1 MIEVRGLKKTFDG
14 FAALDGADLSVP
26 RGAVY
31 GLVGPNGAGKTT
43 LLRHLTGVYHQDSG
57 SVTFD
62 GQPVWENVD
71 VKARIASIP
80 DDWFYFMQAGLRDM
94 MRFYRGLYPKFDQ
107 ERFEKLREVFALDEK
122 RPLRRMSKGQQKQAA
137 FWLALCTMPDY
148 LILDE
153 PVDGLDPVMRR
164 QVWSLI
170 LQDVAE
176 RGTTVLV
183 SSHNLR
189 ELEDVC
195 DHVGVMS
202 RGKLL
207 LEHSRANCR
216 TIPSSSSSPSRARS
230 CPPCRR
236 RSRCCTTR
244 RPGAS
249 TRSSAAAAQRNWNSS
264 SPRCTRSLS
273 TRCRCHLKKFS
284 SMNWEVR
291 TMRSATSFF
300 DKTLFRSQLKHT
312 WPLWLGYTAL
322 WLFLVPVMLF
332 SELSAYQGGYS
343 AADASYLL
351 LNTGV
356 RGGIFISF
364 FFGLFFAMLA
374 FSHLTQ
380 SRATNG
386 FHALPVRRETIF
398 LTAYL
403 TGLFCQLSTILV
415 TFLLGAAVSAPL
427 HLSFWSVTGAA
438 MGSAMLEAVFFYSF
452 AVLCMMMTG
461 QILAAPVFYFVG
473 NILVP
478 GMEYLLR
485 NFAGNFLYGY
495 SGHTDVALGFLSPP
509 LYMYPEVDI
518 ASIETCE
525 SDSYYV
531 TAYAL
536 EHRSF
541 MILAAYAL
549 AGLVIAL
556 IALLLYR
563 TRKSEMTGS
572 TVAFPWATPIFKY
585 GVAFCTAVA
594 LGQFLYYFLFGQY
607 RSSGNDSLP
616 GTILCMA
623 AAGLVG
629 YFVAEMLIKKSFRV
643 FRAGA
648 KGAVIVALA
657 LVLLGVA
664 MSFDLTGYEKH
675 VPDESEIESV
685 YYTFS
690 GMTNVTTDDAD
701 TIRRLTAAHQAIV
714 KNRNEQARIADAW
727 DADTLSQSDHDDI
740 EPFSLRLTY
749 YLKDG
754 SQLSRSYSL
763 YLRRSDLTVPSSA
776 TARVNALYMC
786 RESVLRRVLGYGC
799 DHLGDTPR
807 FLDSYCY
814 YYDENSNTKDY
825 ALTAAQA
832 EQVYAALMQDVQDSD
847 NGGSDIFA
855 VQEYQYDPPISFWL
869 ELYFESTNEKGRS
882 EVYTLSP
889 HVNGSTPN
897 TLQVLSELLPELKSN
912 TVTPPSDDGIHTLPA
927 TEDVSTTES
936 VN

>member
-1 MIEVRGLKKTFDG
+1 
-14 FAALDGADLSVP
+14 
-26 RGAVY
+26 
-31 GLVGPNGAGKTT
+31 
-43 LLRHLTGVYHQDSG
+43 
-57 SVTFD
+57 
-62 GQPVWENVD
+62 
-71 VKARIASIP
+71 
-80 DDWFYFMQAGLRDM
+80 
-94 MRFYRGLYPKFDQ
+94 
-107 ERFEKLREVFALDEK
+107 
-122 RPLRRMSKGQQKQAA
+122 
-137 FWLALCTMPDY
+137 
-148 LILDE
+148 
-153 PVDGLDPVMRR
+153 
-164 QVWSLI
+164 
-170 LQDVAE
+170 
-176 RGTTVLV
+176 
-183 SSHNLR
+183 
-189 ELEDVC
+189 
-195 DHVGVMS
+195 
-202 RGKLL
+202 
-207 LEHSRANCR
+207 
-216 TIPSSSSSPSRARS
+216 
-230 CPPCRR
+230 
-236 RSRCCTTR
+236 
-244 RPGAS
+244 
-249 TRSSAAAAQRNWNSS
+249 
-264 SPRCTRSLS
+264 
-273 TRCRCHLKKFS
+273 
-284 SMNWEVR
+284 
-291 TMRSATSFF
+291 MRSATSFF

-415 TFLLGAAVSAPL
+415 TFLLGAAISAPL

-452 AVLCMMMTG
+452 AVLCMVMTG

-509 LYMYPEVDI
+509 RYMLYTMCTEVAI

-536 EHRSF
+536 ERGSL

-585 GVAFCTAVA
+585 GVAFCTAVS

-648 KGAVIVALA
+648 KGAAIVSLA

-664 MSFDLTGYEKH
+664 MSFDLTGYEKR

-763 YLRRSDLTVPSSA
+763 YLRRSELTAPSSV
-776 TARVNALYMC
+776 TARVNALYTC

-799 DHLGDTPR
+799 EHLGDTPR

-814 YYDENSNTKDY
+814 YYDDNSGGKDY

-855 VQEYQYDPPISFWL
+855 VQEDQYASPTSFSL
-869 ELYFESTNEKGRS
+869 ELYFESTNEKGRP
-882 EVYTLSP
+882 EVYTLAP
-889 HVNGSTPN
+889 NVNGSTPN
-897 TLQVLSELLPELKSN
+897 TLQVLSELLPELKPAYYDN
-912 TVTPPSDDGIHTLPA
+912 AKEEDISDPPA
-927 TEDVSTTES
+927 TEDVSTEES

>member
-1 MIEVRGLKKTFDG
+1 
-14 FAALDGADLSVP
+14 
-26 RGAVY
+26 
-31 GLVGPNGAGKTT
+31 
-43 LLRHLTGVYHQDSG
+43 
-57 SVTFD
+57 
-62 GQPVWENVD
+62 
-71 VKARIASIP
+71 
-80 DDWFYFMQAGLRDM
+80 
-94 MRFYRGLYPKFDQ
+94 
-107 ERFEKLREVFALDEK
+107 
-122 RPLRRMSKGQQKQAA
+122 
-137 FWLALCTMPDY
+137 
-148 LILDE
+148 
-153 PVDGLDPVMRR
+153 
-164 QVWSLI
+164 
-170 LQDVAE
+170 
-176 RGTTVLV
+176 
-183 SSHNLR
+183 
-189 ELEDVC
+189 
-195 DHVGVMS
+195 
-202 RGKLL
+202 
-207 LEHSRANCR
+207 
-216 TIPSSSSSPSRARS
+216 
-230 CPPCRR
+230 
-236 RSRCCTTR
+236 
-244 RPGAS
+244 
-249 TRSSAAAAQRNWNSS
+249 
-264 SPRCTRSLS
+264 
-273 TRCRCHLKKFS
+273 
-284 SMNWEVR
+284 
-291 TMRSATSFF
+291 MRSATSFF

-343 AADASYLL
+343 AADASGLL

-356 RGGIFISF
+356 RGGVFISF

-509 LYMYPEVDI
+509 LYMYTMCTEVDI

-536 EHRSF
+536 EHRSL

-616 GTILCMA
+616 GTILCMV

-648 KGAVIVALA
+648 KGAAIVALA

-664 MSFDLTGYEKH
+664 MSFDLTGYEKR
-675 VPDESEIESV
+675 VPDESEIESAF
-685 YYTFS
+685 YTFS

-740 EPFSLRLTY
+740 EHFSLRLTY

-763 YLRRSDLTVPSSA
+763 YLRRSDLTAPSSV
-776 TARVNALYMC
+776 TARVNALYTC

-799 DHLGDTPR
+799 EHLGDTPR

-814 YYDENSNTKDY
+814 YYDENSGTKDY

-832 EQVYAALMQDVQDSD
+832 GQVYAALMQDVQDSD

-855 VQEYQYDPPISFWL
+855 VQEYQYDSPTHFSP
-869 ELYFESTNEKGRS
+869 ELYFESTNEKGRP
-882 EVYTLSP
+882 EVYTLGP
-889 HVNGSTPN
+889 NVNNSTPN
-897 TLQVLSELLPELKSN
+897 TLQVLNELLPELKPAYYDD
-912 TVTPPSDDGIHTLPA
+912 VKEEDISDPPA

>member
-1 MIEVRGLKKTFDG
+1 
-14 FAALDGADLSVP
+14 
-26 RGAVY
+26 
-31 GLVGPNGAGKTT
+31 
-43 LLRHLTGVYHQDSG
+43 
-57 SVTFD
+57 
-62 GQPVWENVD
+62 
-71 VKARIASIP
+71 
-80 DDWFYFMQAGLRDM
+80 
-94 MRFYRGLYPKFDQ
+94 
-107 ERFEKLREVFALDEK
+107 
-122 RPLRRMSKGQQKQAA
+122 
-137 FWLALCTMPDY
+137 
-148 LILDE
+148 
-153 PVDGLDPVMRR
+153 
-164 QVWSLI
+164 
-170 LQDVAE
+170 
-176 RGTTVLV
+176 
-183 SSHNLR
+183 
-189 ELEDVC
+189 
-195 DHVGVMS
+195 
-202 RGKLL
+202 
-207 LEHSRANCR
+207 
-216 TIPSSSSSPSRARS
+216 
-230 CPPCRR
+230 
-236 RSRCCTTR
+236 
-244 RPGAS
+244 
-249 TRSSAAAAQRNWNSS
+249 
-264 SPRCTRSLS
+264 
-273 TRCRCHLKKFS
+273 
-284 SMNWEVR
+284 
-291 TMRSATSFF
+291 MRSATSFF

-332 SELSAYQGGYS
+332 SELSAYQLGYS
-343 AADASYLL
+343 AADASRLL

-427 HLSFWSVTGAA
+427 HLSFWSVTAAA

-452 AVLCMMMTG
+452 AALCMVMTG

-495 SGHTDVALGFLSPP
+495 SGQTDVALDFLSPP
-509 LYMYPEVDI
+509 LYMYFKVGI

-536 EHRSF
+536 VRGSL

-572 TVAFPWATPIFKY
+572 TVAFPWAVPVFKY
-585 GVAFCTAVA
+585 GVAFCTAVS

-648 KGAVIVALA
+648 KGAAIVALA

-664 MSFDLTGYEKH
+664 MSFDLTGYEKR

-701 TIRRLTAAHQAIV
+701 TIRRLTAAHRAIV
-714 KNRNEQARIADAW
+714 ENRKELARIAEAW
-727 DADTLSQSDHDDI
+727 DADTLPTSQSDYDDM

-754 SQLSRSYSL
+754 SQLSRSYWV
-763 YLRRSDLTVPSSA
+763 YLRRGDLTVPSSA

-786 RESVLRRVLGYGC
+786 RESVLCRVLGYGYE
-799 DHLGDTPR
+799 HLGDTPR

-814 YYDENSNTKDY
+814 YYDDNSGGKDY

-847 NGGSDIFA
+847 NGSSDIFA
-855 VQEYQYDPPISFWL
+855 VQEYLYDSPIHFSP
-869 ELYFESTNEKGRS
+869 ELYFESTNEKGRP
-882 EVYTLSP
+882 EVYTLGP
-889 HVNGSTPN
+889 NVNNSTPN

-912 TVTPPSDDGIHTLPA
+912 TVTPPSDDGIDTLPA
-927 TEDVSTTES
+927 TEDVSATES

>member
-1 MIEVRGLKKTFDG
+1 
-14 FAALDGADLSVP
+14 
-26 RGAVY
+26 
-31 GLVGPNGAGKTT
+31 
-43 LLRHLTGVYHQDSG
+43 
-57 SVTFD
+57 
-62 GQPVWENVD
+62 
-71 VKARIASIP
+71 
-80 DDWFYFMQAGLRDM
+80 
-94 MRFYRGLYPKFDQ
+94 
-107 ERFEKLREVFALDEK
+107 
-122 RPLRRMSKGQQKQAA
+122 
-137 FWLALCTMPDY
+137 
-148 LILDE
+148 
-153 PVDGLDPVMRR
+153 
-164 QVWSLI
+164 
-170 LQDVAE
+170 
-176 RGTTVLV
+176 
-183 SSHNLR
+183 
-189 ELEDVC
+189 
-195 DHVGVMS
+195 
-202 RGKLL
+202 
-207 LEHSRANCR
+207 
-216 TIPSSSSSPSRARS
+216 
-230 CPPCRR
+230 
-236 RSRCCTTR
+236 
-244 RPGAS
+244 
-249 TRSSAAAAQRNWNSS
+249 
-264 SPRCTRSLS
+264 
-273 TRCRCHLKKFS
+273 
-284 SMNWEVR
+284 
-291 TMRSATSFF
+291 MRSATSFF

-322 WLFLVPVMLF
+322 WLFLVPVTLF
-332 SELSAYQGGYS
+332 SALSANQGRYS
-343 AADASYLL
+343 AAEASSLL
-351 LNTGV
+351 LNVGA

-364 FFGLFFAMLA
+364 VFGLFFAMLA

-403 TGLFCQLSTILV
+403 TGLFCQVSSILV
-415 TFLLGAAVSAPL
+415 TFLLGAAISAPL
-427 HLSFWSVTGAA
+427 HLSFWGVTAAA

-452 AVLCMMMTG
+452 AALCMMMTG

-509 LYMYPEVDI
+509 LYMYTEVSI

-536 EHRSF
+536 EHRSL

-572 TVAFPWATPIFKY
+572 TIAFPWATPIFKY

-616 GTILCMA
+616 GTILCMV

-643 FRAGA
+643 FRTGA

-664 MSFDLTGYEKH
+664 MSFDLTGYEKR
-675 VPDESEIESV
+675 VPDESEIESAF
-685 YYTFS
+685 YTFS

-714 KNRNEQARIADAW
+714 KNRNEQTRIAEAW
-727 DADTLSQSDHDDI
+727 DADTLPTSQSDYDDM

-763 YLRRSDLTVPSSA
+763 YLRRSELTVPSSV

-786 RESVLRRVLGYGC
+786 RESVLCRVLGYGYE
-799 DHLGDTPR
+799 HLGDTPR

-832 EQVYAALMQDVQDSD
+832 GQVYAALMQDVQDSD
-847 NGGSDIFA
+847 NGSSDIFA
-855 VQEYQYDPPISFWL
+855 VQEHLYASSISFSL
-869 ELYFESTNEKGRS
+869 ELYFESTNEKGRPV
-882 EVYTLSP
+882 VYSLGP
-889 HVNGSTPN
+889 NVNNSTPN

-927 TEDVSTTES
+927 TEDVSATES

>member
-1 MIEVRGLKKTFDG
+1 
-14 FAALDGADLSVP
+14 
-26 RGAVY
+26 
-31 GLVGPNGAGKTT
+31 
-43 LLRHLTGVYHQDSG
+43 
-57 SVTFD
+57 
-62 GQPVWENVD
+62 
-71 VKARIASIP
+71 
-80 DDWFYFMQAGLRDM
+80 
-94 MRFYRGLYPKFDQ
+94 
-107 ERFEKLREVFALDEK
+107 
-122 RPLRRMSKGQQKQAA
+122 
-137 FWLALCTMPDY
+137 
-148 LILDE
+148 
-153 PVDGLDPVMRR
+153 
-164 QVWSLI
+164 
-170 LQDVAE
+170 
-176 RGTTVLV
+176 
-183 SSHNLR
+183 
-189 ELEDVC
+189 
-195 DHVGVMS
+195 
-202 RGKLL
+202 
-207 LEHSRANCR
+207 
-216 TIPSSSSSPSRARS
+216 
-230 CPPCRR
+230 
-236 RSRCCTTR
+236 
-244 RPGAS
+244 
-249 TRSSAAAAQRNWNSS
+249 
-264 SPRCTRSLS
+264 
-273 TRCRCHLKKFS
+273 
-284 SMNWEVR
+284 
-291 TMRSATSFF
+291 MRSATSFF

-473 NILVP
+473 NILIP

-525 SDSYYV
+525 SGSYYV

-536 EHRSF
+536 DRRSL

-585 GVAFCTAVA
+585 G
-594 LGQFLYYFLFGQY
+594 
-607 RSSGNDSLP
+607 SSGNDSLP

-648 KGAVIVALA
+648 KGAAIVALA

-786 RESVLRRVLGYGC
+786 RESVLRRVLGNGYE
-799 DHLGDTPR
+799 HLGDTPR

-814 YYDENSNTKDY
+814 YDEKSNTKDY

-855 VQEYQYDPPISFWL
+855 VQEYQYVSPISFWL
-869 ELYFESTNEKGRS
+869 ELYFESTNEKGRP
-882 EVYTLSP
+882 EVYTLGP
-889 HVNGSTPN
+889 NVNNSTPN

-912 TVTPPSDDGIHTLPA
+912 IVTPPSDDGIHTLPA
-927 TEDVSTTES
+927 TEDVSTEES

>member
-1 MIEVRGLKKTFDG
+1 
-14 FAALDGADLSVP
+14 
-26 RGAVY
+26 
-31 GLVGPNGAGKTT
+31 
-43 LLRHLTGVYHQDSG
+43 
-57 SVTFD
+57 
-62 GQPVWENVD
+62 
-71 VKARIASIP
+71 
-80 DDWFYFMQAGLRDM
+80 
-94 MRFYRGLYPKFDQ
+94 
-107 ERFEKLREVFALDEK
+107 
-122 RPLRRMSKGQQKQAA
+122 
-137 FWLALCTMPDY
+137 
-148 LILDE
+148 
-153 PVDGLDPVMRR
+153 
-164 QVWSLI
+164 
-170 LQDVAE
+170 
-176 RGTTVLV
+176 
-183 SSHNLR
+183 
-189 ELEDVC
+189 
-195 DHVGVMS
+195 
-202 RGKLL
+202 
-207 LEHSRANCR
+207 
-216 TIPSSSSSPSRARS
+216 
-230 CPPCRR
+230 
-236 RSRCCTTR
+236 
-244 RPGAS
+244 
-249 TRSSAAAAQRNWNSS
+249 
-264 SPRCTRSLS
+264 
-273 TRCRCHLKKFS
+273 
-284 SMNWEVR
+284 
-291 TMRSATSFF
+291 MRSATSFF

-322 WLFLVPVMLF
+322 WLFLVPVTLF
-332 SELSAYQGGYS
+332 SALSAYQGSYS
-343 AADASYLL
+343 AADASSLL
-351 LNTGV
+351 LNAGV
-356 RGGIFISF
+356 RGGVFISF
-364 FFGLFFAMLA
+364 VFGLFFAMLA

-415 TFLLGAAVSAPL
+415 TYLLGAAVSAPL

-452 AVLCMMMTG
+452 AVLCMVMTG

-509 LYMYPEVDI
+509 LYMYTMCTEVAI

-536 EHRSF
+536 ERGSL

-616 GTILCMA
+616 GTILCMV

-629 YFVAEMLIKKSFRV
+629 YFVAEMLIRKSFRV

-648 KGAVIVALA
+648 KGAAIVALA

-690 GMTNVTTDDAD
+690 GMTSVTTDDAD

-763 YLRRSDLTVPSSA
+763 YLRRSELTAPSSA

-786 RESVLRRVLGYGC
+786 RESVLCRVLGYGYE
-799 DHLGDTPR
+799 HLGDTPR

-832 EQVYAALMQDVQDSD
+832 GQVYAALMQDVQDSD
-847 NGGSDIFA
+847 NGSSDIFA
-855 VQEYQYDPPISFWL
+855 VQEHLYDSPIFFWL
-869 ELYFESTNEKGRS
+869 ELYFESTNEKGRPV
-882 EVYTLSP
+882 VYSLGP
-889 HVNGSTPN
+889 NVNNSTPN

-927 TEDVSTTES
+927 TEDASTEES

>member
-1 MIEVRGLKKTFDG
+1 
-14 FAALDGADLSVP
+14 
-26 RGAVY
+26 
-31 GLVGPNGAGKTT
+31 
-43 LLRHLTGVYHQDSG
+43 
-57 SVTFD
+57 
-62 GQPVWENVD
+62 
-71 VKARIASIP
+71 
-80 DDWFYFMQAGLRDM
+80 
-94 MRFYRGLYPKFDQ
+94 
-107 ERFEKLREVFALDEK
+107 
-122 RPLRRMSKGQQKQAA
+122 
-137 FWLALCTMPDY
+137 
-148 LILDE
+148 
-153 PVDGLDPVMRR
+153 
-164 QVWSLI
+164 
-170 LQDVAE
+170 
-176 RGTTVLV
+176 
-183 SSHNLR
+183 
-189 ELEDVC
+189 
-195 DHVGVMS
+195 
-202 RGKLL
+202 
-207 LEHSRANCR
+207 
-216 TIPSSSSSPSRARS
+216 
-230 CPPCRR
+230 
-236 RSRCCTTR
+236 
-244 RPGAS
+244 
-249 TRSSAAAAQRNWNSS
+249 
-264 SPRCTRSLS
+264 
-273 TRCRCHLKKFS
+273 
-284 SMNWEVR
+284 
-291 TMRSATSFF
+291 MRSATSFF

-322 WLFLVPVMLF
+322 WLFLVPVALF
-332 SELSAYQGGYS
+332 SELTAYQGGYS
-343 AADASYLL
+343 AADASSLL
-351 LNTGV
+351 LNAGV
-356 RGGIFISF
+356 RGGVFISF

-403 TGLFCQLSTILV
+403 TGLFCQISTILV

-427 HLSFWSVTGAA
+427 HLSFWSVSSAA

-478 GMEYLLR
+478 AMEYLLR

-495 SGHTDVALGFLSPP
+495 SGHVDVALGFLSPP
-509 LYMYPEVDI
+509 LYMYTMCTEVAI

-536 EHRSF
+536 DRRSL

-585 GVAFCTAVA
+585 GVAFCTAAA

-648 KGAVIVALA
+648 KGAAIVALA

-664 MSFDLTGYEKH
+664 MSFDLTGYEKR

-690 GMTNVTTDDAD
+690 GMTNVTTGDAD

-727 DADTLSQSDHDDI
+727 DADTLSQSDYADI

-799 DHLGDTPR
+799 EHLGDTLR
-807 FLDSYCY
+807 FLESYCY
-814 YYDENSNTKDY
+814 YYDENSGAKDY
-825 ALTAAQA
+825 SLTAAQA
-832 EQVYAALMQDVQDSD
+832 GQVYAALMQDVQDSD

-855 VQEYQYDPPISFWL
+855 VQEYQYDSPTHFSP
-869 ELYFESTNEKGRS
+869 ELYFESTNEKGRP
-882 EVYTLSP
+882 EVYTLAP
-889 HVNGSTPN
+889 NVNGSTPN
-897 TLQVLSELLPELKSN
+897 ALQVLSELLSELKSN

-927 TEDVSTTES
+927 AEDASTTES
-936 VN
+936 AN

>member
-1 MIEVRGLKKTFDG
+1 
-14 FAALDGADLSVP
+14 
-26 RGAVY
+26 
-31 GLVGPNGAGKTT
+31 
-43 LLRHLTGVYHQDSG
+43 
-57 SVTFD
+57 
-62 GQPVWENVD
+62 
-71 VKARIASIP
+71 
-80 DDWFYFMQAGLRDM
+80 
-94 MRFYRGLYPKFDQ
+94 
-107 ERFEKLREVFALDEK
+107 
-122 RPLRRMSKGQQKQAA
+122 
-137 FWLALCTMPDY
+137 
-148 LILDE
+148 
-153 PVDGLDPVMRR
+153 
-164 QVWSLI
+164 
-170 LQDVAE
+170 
-176 RGTTVLV
+176 
-183 SSHNLR
+183 
-189 ELEDVC
+189 
-195 DHVGVMS
+195 
-202 RGKLL
+202 
-207 LEHSRANCR
+207 
-216 TIPSSSSSPSRARS
+216 
-230 CPPCRR
+230 
-236 RSRCCTTR
+236 
-244 RPGAS
+244 
-249 TRSSAAAAQRNWNSS
+249 
-264 SPRCTRSLS
+264 
-273 TRCRCHLKKFS
+273 
-284 SMNWEVR
+284 
-291 TMRSATSFF
+291 MRSATSFF

-332 SELSAYQGGYS
+332 SELSAYQLGYS
-343 AADASYLL
+343 AADASRLL

-427 HLSFWSVTGAA
+427 HLSFWSVTAAA

-452 AVLCMMMTG
+452 AALCMVMTG

-485 NFAGNFLYGY
+485 NFAGNFLFGY
-495 SGHTDVALGFLSPP
+495 SGHTGITLDFLSPP
-509 LYMYPEVDI
+509 IYMYTEVDI

-525 SDSYYV
+525 NGSYYV

-536 EHRSF
+536 DRRSL

-585 GVAFCTAVA
+585 GVAFCTAVS

-648 KGAVIVALA
+648 KGAVIVSLA
-657 LVLLGVA
+657 LVLLGVV
-664 MSFDLTGYEKH
+664 MSFDLTGYEKR
-675 VPDESEIESV
+675 VPDESEIKSAF
-685 YYTFS
+685 YTFS
-690 GMTNVTTDDAD
+690 GMTDVTTDDAD

-714 KNRNEQARIADAW
+714 KNRNEQVRIADAS
-727 DADTLSQSDHDDI
+727 DADTLSLSDYDDI
-740 EPFSLRLTY
+740 EPFHLRLTY

-754 SQLSRSYSL
+754 SQLSRSYYV
-763 YLRRSDLTVPSSA
+763 YLRRSDLTAPSSV

-786 RESVLRRVLGYGC
+786 RESVLRRVLGYGYE
-799 DHLGDTPR
+799 HLGDAPR

-814 YYDENSNTKDY
+814 YYDENSGTKDY

-832 EQVYAALMQDVQDSD
+832 GQVYAALMQDVQDSD
-847 NGGSDIFA
+847 NGSSDIFA
-855 VQEYQYDPPISFWL
+855 VQEYQYDSPTHFSP
-869 ELYFESTNEKGRS
+869 ELYFESTNEKGRP
-882 EVYTLSP
+882 EVYTLGP
-889 HVNGSTPN
+889 NVNNSTPN
-897 TLQVLSELLPELKSN
+897 TLQVLNELLPELKPAYYDD
-912 TVTPPSDDGIHTLPA
+912 VKEEDISDLPA
-927 TEDVSTTES
+927 TEEIPTTES

>member
-1 MIEVRGLKKTFDG
+1 M
-14 FAALDGADLSVP
+14 
-26 RGAVY
+26 
-31 GLVGPNGAGKTT
+31 
-43 LLRHLTGVYHQDSG
+43 
-57 SVTFD
+57 
-62 GQPVWENVD
+62 
-71 VKARIASIP
+71 
-80 DDWFYFMQAGLRDM
+80 
-94 MRFYRGLYPKFDQ
+94 
-107 ERFEKLREVFALDEK
+107 
-122 RPLRRMSKGQQKQAA
+122 
-137 FWLALCTMPDY
+137 
-148 LILDE
+148 
-153 PVDGLDPVMRR
+153 
-164 QVWSLI
+164 
-170 LQDVAE
+170 
-176 RGTTVLV
+176 
-183 SSHNLR
+183 
-189 ELEDVC
+189 
-195 DHVGVMS
+195 
-202 RGKLL
+202 
-207 LEHSRANCR
+207 
-216 TIPSSSSSPSRARS
+216 
-230 CPPCRR
+230 
-236 RSRCCTTR
+236 
-244 RPGAS
+244 
-249 TRSSAAAAQRNWNSS
+249 
-264 SPRCTRSLS
+264 
-273 TRCRCHLKKFS
+273 
-284 SMNWEVR
+284 
-291 TMRSATSFF
+291 
-300 DKTLFRSQLKHT
+300 
-312 WPLWLGYTAL
+312 
-322 WLFLVPVMLF
+322 
-332 SELSAYQGGYS
+332 
-343 AADASYLL
+343 
-351 LNTGV
+351 
-356 RGGIFISF
+356 
-364 FFGLFFAMLA
+364 
-374 FSHLTQ
+374 
-380 SRATNG
+380 
-386 FHALPVRRETIF
+386 RRETIF

-452 AVLCMMMTG
+452 AALCMMMTG

-509 LYMYPEVDI
+509 LYMYTEVSI

-616 GTILCMA
+616 GTILCMV

-648 KGAVIVALA
+648 KGAAIVSLA
-657 LVLLGVA
+657 LVLLGVT

-675 VPDESEIESV
+675 VPDESEIESAF
-685 YYTFS
+685 YTFS

-701 TIRRLTAAHQAIV
+701 TIRRLTAAHRAIV
-714 KNRNEQARIADAW
+714 ENRKELARIAEAW
-727 DADTLSQSDHDDI
+727 DADTLPTSQSDYDDM

-754 SQLSRSYSL
+754 SQLSRSYYV
-763 YLRRSDLTVPSSA
+763 YLRRSELTAPSSV

-786 RESVLRRVLGYGC
+786 RESVLCRVLGYGYE
-799 DHLGDTPR
+799 HLGDTPR

-832 EQVYAALMQDVQDSD
+832 GQVYAALMQDVQDSD

-855 VQEYQYDPPISFWL
+855 VQEHLYDSPIFFWL
-869 ELYFESTNEKGRS
+869 ELYFESTNEKGRPV
-882 EVYTLSP
+882 VYSLGP
-889 HVNGSTPN
+889 NVNNSTPN
-897 TLQVLSELLPELKSN
+897 TLQVLNELLPELKSN
-912 TVTPPSDDGIHTLPA
+912 TVTPPSDDGIDTLPA
-927 TEDVSTTES
+927 TEDVSATES

>member
-1 MIEVRGLKKTFDG
+1 
-14 FAALDGADLSVP
+14 
-26 RGAVY
+26 
-31 GLVGPNGAGKTT
+31 
-43 LLRHLTGVYHQDSG
+43 
-57 SVTFD
+57 
-62 GQPVWENVD
+62 
-71 VKARIASIP
+71 
-80 DDWFYFMQAGLRDM
+80 
-94 MRFYRGLYPKFDQ
+94 
-107 ERFEKLREVFALDEK
+107 
-122 RPLRRMSKGQQKQAA
+122 
-137 FWLALCTMPDY
+137 
-148 LILDE
+148 
-153 PVDGLDPVMRR
+153 
-164 QVWSLI
+164 
-170 LQDVAE
+170 
-176 RGTTVLV
+176 
-183 SSHNLR
+183 
-189 ELEDVC
+189 
-195 DHVGVMS
+195 
-202 RGKLL
+202 
-207 LEHSRANCR
+207 
-216 TIPSSSSSPSRARS
+216 
-230 CPPCRR
+230 
-236 RSRCCTTR
+236 
-244 RPGAS
+244 
-249 TRSSAAAAQRNWNSS
+249 
-264 SPRCTRSLS
+264 
-273 TRCRCHLKKFS
+273 
-284 SMNWEVR
+284 
-291 TMRSATSFF
+291 MRSATSFF

-332 SELSAYQGGYS
+332 SELSAYQLGYS
-343 AADASYLL
+343 AADASRLL

-364 FFGLFFAMLA
+364 FFGLFFAMLS

-427 HLSFWSVTGAA
+427 HLSFWSVTAAA

-452 AVLCMMMTG
+452 AALCMVMTG
-461 QILAAPVFYFVG
+461 Q
-473 NILVP
+473 
-478 GMEYLLR
+478 
-485 NFAGNFLYGY
+485 
-495 SGHTDVALGFLSPP
+495 
-509 LYMYPEVDI
+509 
-518 ASIETCE
+518 
-525 SDSYYV
+525 
-531 TAYAL
+531 
-536 EHRSF
+536 
-541 MILAAYAL
+541 ILAAYAL

-572 TVAFPWATPIFKY
+572 TVAFPWAVPVFKY
-585 GVAFCTAVA
+585 GVAFCTAVS

-643 FRAGA
+643 FRTGA
-648 KGAVIVALA
+648 KGAAIVSLA
-657 LVLLGVA
+657 LVLLGVT
-664 MSFDLTGYEKH
+664 MSFDLTGYEKR
-675 VPDESEIESV
+675 VPDESEIESAF
-685 YYTFS
+685 YTFS
-690 GMTNVTTDDAD
+690 GMTDVTTDDAD

-714 KNRNEQARIADAW
+714 KNRNEQVRIADAS
-727 DADTLSQSDHDDI
+727 DADTLSQSDYDDI
-740 EPFSLRLTY
+740 EPFHLRLTY

-763 YLRRSDLTVPSSA
+763 YLRRSELTAPSSA

-869 ELYFESTNEKGRS
+869 ELYFESTNEKGRP

>member
-1 MIEVRGLKKTFDG
+1 
-14 FAALDGADLSVP
+14 
-26 RGAVY
+26 
-31 GLVGPNGAGKTT
+31 
-43 LLRHLTGVYHQDSG
+43 
-57 SVTFD
+57 
-62 GQPVWENVD
+62 
-71 VKARIASIP
+71 
-80 DDWFYFMQAGLRDM
+80 
-94 MRFYRGLYPKFDQ
+94 
-107 ERFEKLREVFALDEK
+107 
-122 RPLRRMSKGQQKQAA
+122 
-137 FWLALCTMPDY
+137 
-148 LILDE
+148 
-153 PVDGLDPVMRR
+153 
-164 QVWSLI
+164 
-170 LQDVAE
+170 
-176 RGTTVLV
+176 
-183 SSHNLR
+183 
-189 ELEDVC
+189 
-195 DHVGVMS
+195 
-202 RGKLL
+202 
-207 LEHSRANCR
+207 
-216 TIPSSSSSPSRARS
+216 
-230 CPPCRR
+230 
-236 RSRCCTTR
+236 
-244 RPGAS
+244 
-249 TRSSAAAAQRNWNSS
+249 
-264 SPRCTRSLS
+264 
-273 TRCRCHLKKFS
+273 
-284 SMNWEVR
+284 
-291 TMRSATSFF
+291 MRSATSFF

-332 SELSAYQGGYS
+332 SELSAYQLGYS
-343 AADASYLL
+343 AADASRLL

-427 HLSFWSVTGAA
+427 HLSFWSVTAAA

-452 AVLCMMMTG
+452 AALCMVMTG

-495 SGHTDVALGFLSPP
+495 SGQTDVALDFLSPP
-509 LYMYPEVDI
+509 LYMYFKVGI

-536 EHRSF
+536 VRGSL

-572 TVAFPWATPIFKY
+572 TVAFPWAVPVFKY
-585 GVAFCTAVA
+585 GVAFCTAVS

-648 KGAVIVALA
+648 KGAAIVALA

-701 TIRRLTAAHQAIV
+701 TIRRLTAAHRAIV
-714 KNRNEQARIADAW
+714 ENRKELARIAEAW
-727 DADTLSQSDHDDI
+727 DADTLPTSQSDYDDM

-754 SQLSRSYSL
+754 SQLSRSYWV
-763 YLRRSDLTVPSSA
+763 YLRRGDLTVPSSA

-786 RESVLRRVLGYGC
+786 RESVLCRVLGYGYE
-799 DHLGDTPR
+799 HLGDTPR

-814 YYDENSNTKDY
+814 YYDDNSGGKDY

-847 NGGSDIFA
+847 NGSSDIFA
-855 VQEYQYDPPISFWL
+855 VQEYLYDSPIHFSP
-869 ELYFESTNEKGRS
+869 ELYFESTNEKGRP
-882 EVYTLSP
+882 EVYTLGP
-889 HVNGSTPN
+889 NVNNSTPN

-927 TEDVSTTES
+927 TEDASTEES

>member
-1 MIEVRGLKKTFDG
+1 
-14 FAALDGADLSVP
+14 
-26 RGAVY
+26 
-31 GLVGPNGAGKTT
+31 
-43 LLRHLTGVYHQDSG
+43 
-57 SVTFD
+57 
-62 GQPVWENVD
+62 
-71 VKARIASIP
+71 
-80 DDWFYFMQAGLRDM
+80 
-94 MRFYRGLYPKFDQ
+94 
-107 ERFEKLREVFALDEK
+107 
-122 RPLRRMSKGQQKQAA
+122 
-137 FWLALCTMPDY
+137 
-148 LILDE
+148 
-153 PVDGLDPVMRR
+153 
-164 QVWSLI
+164 
-170 LQDVAE
+170 
-176 RGTTVLV
+176 
-183 SSHNLR
+183 
-189 ELEDVC
+189 
-195 DHVGVMS
+195 
-202 RGKLL
+202 
-207 LEHSRANCR
+207 
-216 TIPSSSSSPSRARS
+216 
-230 CPPCRR
+230 
-236 RSRCCTTR
+236 
-244 RPGAS
+244 
-249 TRSSAAAAQRNWNSS
+249 
-264 SPRCTRSLS
+264 
-273 TRCRCHLKKFS
+273 
-284 SMNWEVR
+284 
-291 TMRSATSFF
+291 MRSATSFF

-322 WLFLVPVMLF
+322 WLFLVPVTLF
-332 SELSAYQGGYS
+332 SALSAYQGGYS
-343 AADASYLL
+343 AADASRLL
-351 LNTGV
+351 LNAGV
-356 RGGIFISF
+356 RGGVFISF

-452 AVLCMMMTG
+452 AALCMMMTG

-509 LYMYPEVDI
+509 LYMYTMCTEVAI

-594 LGQFLYYFLFGQY
+594 LGQLLYFFLFGQY
-607 RSSGNDSLP
+607 RSSSSDSLP

-643 FRAGA
+643 FRTGA

-664 MSFDLTGYEKH
+664 MSFDLTGYEKR
-675 VPDESEIESV
+675 VPDESEIESAF
-685 YYTFS
+685 YTFS
-690 GMTNVTTDDAD
+690 GMTHVTTDDAD

-763 YLRRSDLTVPSSA
+763 YLRRSELTAPSSV
-776 TARVNALYMC
+776 TARVNALYTC
-786 RESVLRRVLGYGC
+786 RESVLCRVLGYGYE
-799 DHLGDTPR
+799 HLGDTPR

-814 YYDENSNTKDY
+814 YYDDNSGGKDY

-855 VQEYQYDPPISFWL
+855 VQEYLYDSPTHFSP
-869 ELYFESTNEKGRS
+869 ELYYESTNEKGRP
-882 EVYTLSP
+882 EVYSLGP
-889 HVNGSTPN
+889 NVNNSTPN
-897 TLQVLSELLPELKSN
+897 TLQLLSELLPELKSN
-912 TVTPPSDDGIHTLPA
+912 TVTPPSDDGIDTLPA

>member
-1 MIEVRGLKKTFDG
+1 
-14 FAALDGADLSVP
+14 
-26 RGAVY
+26 
-31 GLVGPNGAGKTT
+31 
-43 LLRHLTGVYHQDSG
+43 
-57 SVTFD
+57 
-62 GQPVWENVD
+62 
-71 VKARIASIP
+71 
-80 DDWFYFMQAGLRDM
+80 
-94 MRFYRGLYPKFDQ
+94 
-107 ERFEKLREVFALDEK
+107 
-122 RPLRRMSKGQQKQAA
+122 
-137 FWLALCTMPDY
+137 
-148 LILDE
+148 
-153 PVDGLDPVMRR
+153 
-164 QVWSLI
+164 
-170 LQDVAE
+170 
-176 RGTTVLV
+176 
-183 SSHNLR
+183 
-189 ELEDVC
+189 
-195 DHVGVMS
+195 
-202 RGKLL
+202 
-207 LEHSRANCR
+207 
-216 TIPSSSSSPSRARS
+216 
-230 CPPCRR
+230 
-236 RSRCCTTR
+236 
-244 RPGAS
+244 
-249 TRSSAAAAQRNWNSS
+249 
-264 SPRCTRSLS
+264 
-273 TRCRCHLKKFS
+273 
-284 SMNWEVR
+284 
-291 TMRSATSFF
+291 MRSATSFF

-332 SELSAYQGGYS
+332 SALSAYQLGYS
-343 AADASYLL
+343 AADASRLL

-364 FFGLFFAMLA
+364 FFGLFFAMLS

-427 HLSFWSVTGAA
+427 HLSFWSVTAAA

-452 AVLCMMMTG
+452 AALCMVMTG

-495 SGHTDVALGFLSPP
+495 SGQTDVALGFLSPP
-509 LYMYPEVDI
+509 LYMYTEVSI

-607 RSSGNDSLP
+607 RSSGSDSLP
-616 GTILCMA
+616 GTILCMV

-648 KGAVIVALA
+648 KGAAIVSLA
-657 LVLLGVA
+657 LVLLGVT

-675 VPDESEIESV
+675 VPDESEIESAF
-685 YYTFS
+685 YTFS

-701 TIRRLTAAHQAIV
+701 TIRRLTAAHRAIV
-714 KNRNEQARIADAW
+714 ENRKELARIAEAW
-727 DADTLSQSDHDDI
+727 DADTLPTSQSDYDDM

-754 SQLSRSYSL
+754 SQLSRSYWV
-763 YLRRSDLTVPSSA
+763 YLRRGDLTVPSSA

-799 DHLGDTPR
+799 EHLGDTPR
-807 FLDSYCY
+807 FLDSYCS
-814 YYDENSNTKDY
+814 YYDDNAGGKDY

-855 VQEYQYDPPISFWL
+855 VQEYLYDSPTHFSP
-869 ELYFESTNEKGRS
+869 ELYYESTNEKGRP
-882 EVYTLSP
+882 EVYSLGP
-889 HVNGSTPN
+889 NVNNSTPN
-897 TLQVLSELLPELKSN
+897 TLQVLNELLPELKSN
-912 TVTPPSDDGIHTLPA
+912 TVTPPSDDGIDTLPA

>member
-1 MIEVRGLKKTFDG
+1 
-14 FAALDGADLSVP
+14 
-26 RGAVY
+26 
-31 GLVGPNGAGKTT
+31 
-43 LLRHLTGVYHQDSG
+43 
-57 SVTFD
+57 
-62 GQPVWENVD
+62 
-71 VKARIASIP
+71 
-80 DDWFYFMQAGLRDM
+80 
-94 MRFYRGLYPKFDQ
+94 
-107 ERFEKLREVFALDEK
+107 
-122 RPLRRMSKGQQKQAA
+122 
-137 FWLALCTMPDY
+137 
-148 LILDE
+148 
-153 PVDGLDPVMRR
+153 
-164 QVWSLI
+164 
-170 LQDVAE
+170 
-176 RGTTVLV
+176 
-183 SSHNLR
+183 
-189 ELEDVC
+189 
-195 DHVGVMS
+195 
-202 RGKLL
+202 
-207 LEHSRANCR
+207 
-216 TIPSSSSSPSRARS
+216 
-230 CPPCRR
+230 
-236 RSRCCTTR
+236 
-244 RPGAS
+244 
-249 TRSSAAAAQRNWNSS
+249 
-264 SPRCTRSLS
+264 
-273 TRCRCHLKKFS
+273 
-284 SMNWEVR
+284 
-291 TMRSATSFF
+291 MRSATSFF

-322 WLFLVPVMLF
+322 WLFLVPVALF
-332 SELSAYQGGYS
+332 SELSAYQGSYS
-343 AADASYLL
+343 AADASSLL
-351 LNTGV
+351 LNAGV
-356 RGGIFISF
+356 RGGVFISF
-364 FFGLFFAMLA
+364 VFGLFFAMLS

-427 HLSFWSVTGAA
+427 HLSFWSVTGAD

-509 LYMYPEVDI
+509 LYMYTEVDI

-629 YFVAEMLIKKSFRV
+629 YFAAEMLIKKSFRV
-643 FRAGA
+643 FRTGA
-648 KGAVIVALA
+648 KGAAIVSLA

-664 MSFDLTGYEKH
+664 MSFDLTGYEKR

-690 GMTNVTTDDAD
+690 GMTNVTTGDAD
-701 TIRRLTAAHQAIV
+701 TIRRLTAAHRAIV
-714 KNRNEQARIADAW
+714 ENRDALARAEEVW
-727 DADTLSQSDHDDI
+727 DAGIEYGDI
-740 EPFSLRLTY
+740 EPFSLHLTY

-754 SQLSRSYSL
+754 SQLSRSYSIF
-763 YLRRSDLTVPSSA
+763 LRRSDLTVPSSV

-786 RESVLRRVLGYGC
+786 RESVLCRVLGYGYE
-799 DHLGDTPR
+799 HLGDTPR
-807 FLDSYCY
+807 FLDSYCS
-814 YYDENSNTKDY
+814 YYDDNAGGKDY

-832 EQVYAALMQDVQDSD
+832 GQVYAALMQDVQDSD
-847 NGGSDIFA
+847 NGSSDIFA
-855 VQEYQYDPPISFWL
+855 VQEYQYTSSFSL
-869 ELYFESTNEKGRS
+869 ELYFESTNEKGRP

-897 TLQVLSELLPELKSN
+897 TLQVLSKLLPELNSN

-927 TEDVSTTES
+927 TEDVSTEES

>member
-1 MIEVRGLKKTFDG
+1 
-14 FAALDGADLSVP
+14 
-26 RGAVY
+26 
-31 GLVGPNGAGKTT
+31 
-43 LLRHLTGVYHQDSG
+43 
-57 SVTFD
+57 
-62 GQPVWENVD
+62 
-71 VKARIASIP
+71 
-80 DDWFYFMQAGLRDM
+80 
-94 MRFYRGLYPKFDQ
+94 
-107 ERFEKLREVFALDEK
+107 
-122 RPLRRMSKGQQKQAA
+122 
-137 FWLALCTMPDY
+137 
-148 LILDE
+148 
-153 PVDGLDPVMRR
+153 
-164 QVWSLI
+164 
-170 LQDVAE
+170 
-176 RGTTVLV
+176 
-183 SSHNLR
+183 
-189 ELEDVC
+189 
-195 DHVGVMS
+195 
-202 RGKLL
+202 
-207 LEHSRANCR
+207 
-216 TIPSSSSSPSRARS
+216 
-230 CPPCRR
+230 
-236 RSRCCTTR
+236 
-244 RPGAS
+244 
-249 TRSSAAAAQRNWNSS
+249 
-264 SPRCTRSLS
+264 
-273 TRCRCHLKKFS
+273 
-284 SMNWEVR
+284 
-291 TMRSATSFF
+291 MRSATSFF

-427 HLSFWSVTGAA
+427 HLSFWSVTAAA

-452 AVLCMMMTG
+452 AALCMVMTG
-461 QILAAPVFYFVG
+461 Q
-473 NILVP
+473 
-478 GMEYLLR
+478 
-485 NFAGNFLYGY
+485 
-495 SGHTDVALGFLSPP
+495 
-509 LYMYPEVDI
+509 
-518 ASIETCE
+518 
-525 SDSYYV
+525 
-531 TAYAL
+531 
-536 EHRSF
+536 
-541 MILAAYAL
+541 ILAAYAL

-572 TVAFPWATPIFKY
+572 TVAFPWAVPVFKY
-585 GVAFCTAVA
+585 GVAFCTAVS

-643 FRAGA
+643 FRTGA
-648 KGAVIVALA
+648 KGAAIVSLA
-657 LVLLGVA
+657 LVLLGVT
-664 MSFDLTGYEKH
+664 MSFDLTGYEKR
-675 VPDESEIESV
+675 VPDESEIESAF
-685 YYTFS
+685 YTFS
-690 GMTNVTTDDAD
+690 GMTDVTTDDAD

-714 KNRNEQARIADAW
+714 KNRNEQVRIADAS

-740 EPFSLRLTY
+740 EHFSLRLTY

-855 VQEYQYDPPISFWL
+855 VQEYQYDPPSFWL
-869 ELYFESTNEKGRS
+869 ELYFESTNEKGRP
-882 EVYTLSP
+882 EVYTLGP
-889 HVNGSTPN
+889 NVNNSTPN

-912 TVTPPSDDGIHTLPA
+912 IVTPPSDDGIHTLPA
-927 TEDVSTTES
+927 TEDVSATES

>member
-1 MIEVRGLKKTFDG
+1 
-14 FAALDGADLSVP
+14 
-26 RGAVY
+26 
-31 GLVGPNGAGKTT
+31 
-43 LLRHLTGVYHQDSG
+43 
-57 SVTFD
+57 
-62 GQPVWENVD
+62 
-71 VKARIASIP
+71 
-80 DDWFYFMQAGLRDM
+80 
-94 MRFYRGLYPKFDQ
+94 
-107 ERFEKLREVFALDEK
+107 
-122 RPLRRMSKGQQKQAA
+122 
-137 FWLALCTMPDY
+137 
-148 LILDE
+148 
-153 PVDGLDPVMRR
+153 
-164 QVWSLI
+164 
-170 LQDVAE
+170 
-176 RGTTVLV
+176 
-183 SSHNLR
+183 
-189 ELEDVC
+189 
-195 DHVGVMS
+195 
-202 RGKLL
+202 
-207 LEHSRANCR
+207 
-216 TIPSSSSSPSRARS
+216 
-230 CPPCRR
+230 
-236 RSRCCTTR
+236 
-244 RPGAS
+244 
-249 TRSSAAAAQRNWNSS
+249 
-264 SPRCTRSLS
+264 
-273 TRCRCHLKKFS
+273 
-284 SMNWEVR
+284 
-291 TMRSATSFF
+291 MRSATSFF

-322 WLFLVPVMLF
+322 WLFLVPVALF
-332 SELSAYQGGYS
+332 SELSAYQGSYS
-343 AADASYLL
+343 AADASSLL
-351 LNTGV
+351 LNAGV
-356 RGGIFISF
+356 RGGVFISF
-364 FFGLFFAMLA
+364 VFGLFFAMLS

-380 SRATNG
+380 SSATNG

-403 TGLFCQLSTILV
+403 TGLFCQISSILV
-415 TFLLGAAVSAPL
+415 TFLLGAAISAPL
-427 HLSFWSVTGAA
+427 HLSFWSVTAAA

-452 AVLCMMMTG
+452 AALCMMMTG

-509 LYMYPEVDI
+509 LYMYTMCTEVAI

-607 RSSGNDSLP
+607 RSGGSDSLP
-616 GTILCMA
+616 GMILCMA

-629 YFVAEMLIKKSFRV
+629 YFAAEMLIKKSFRV

-648 KGAVIVALA
+648 KGAVIVSLA
-657 LVLLGVA
+657 FVLLGVT
-664 MSFDLTGYEKH
+664 MSFDLTGYEKR

-727 DADTLSQSDHDDI
+727 DADTLSQSDYDGI

-763 YLRRSDLTVPSSA
+763 YLRRSDLTVPSSV

-786 RESVLRRVLGYGC
+786 RESVLRRVLGYGYE
-799 DHLGDTPR
+799 HLGDTPR

-814 YYDENSNTKDY
+814 YYDENSGTKDY

-855 VQEYQYDPPISFWL
+855 VQEYQYTSSFSL
-869 ELYFESTNEKGRS
+869 ELYFESTNEKGRP

-897 TLQVLSELLPELKSN
+897 TLQVLSELLPELKPAYYDD
-912 TVTPPSDDGIHTLPA
+912 VKEEDISDLPA

>member
-1 MIEVRGLKKTFDG
+1 
-14 FAALDGADLSVP
+14 
-26 RGAVY
+26 
-31 GLVGPNGAGKTT
+31 
-43 LLRHLTGVYHQDSG
+43 
-57 SVTFD
+57 
-62 GQPVWENVD
+62 
-71 VKARIASIP
+71 
-80 DDWFYFMQAGLRDM
+80 
-94 MRFYRGLYPKFDQ
+94 
-107 ERFEKLREVFALDEK
+107 
-122 RPLRRMSKGQQKQAA
+122 
-137 FWLALCTMPDY
+137 
-148 LILDE
+148 
-153 PVDGLDPVMRR
+153 
-164 QVWSLI
+164 
-170 LQDVAE
+170 
-176 RGTTVLV
+176 
-183 SSHNLR
+183 
-189 ELEDVC
+189 
-195 DHVGVMS
+195 
-202 RGKLL
+202 
-207 LEHSRANCR
+207 
-216 TIPSSSSSPSRARS
+216 
-230 CPPCRR
+230 
-236 RSRCCTTR
+236 
-244 RPGAS
+244 
-249 TRSSAAAAQRNWNSS
+249 
-264 SPRCTRSLS
+264 
-273 TRCRCHLKKFS
+273 
-284 SMNWEVR
+284 
-291 TMRSATSFF
+291 MRSATSFF

-322 WLFLVPVMLF
+322 WLFLVPVTLF
-332 SELSAYQGGYS
+332 SALSAYQGSYS
-343 AADASYLL
+343 AADASSLL
-351 LNTGV
+351 LNAGV
-356 RGGIFISF
+356 RGGVFISF
-364 FFGLFFAMLA
+364 VFGLFFAMLA

-452 AVLCMMMTG
+452 AVLCMVMTG

-509 LYMYPEVDI
+509 LYMYTMCTEVAI

-536 EHRSF
+536 ERGSL

-616 GTILCMA
+616 GTILCMV

-629 YFVAEMLIKKSFRV
+629 YFVAEMLIRKSFRV

-648 KGAVIVALA
+648 KGAAIVALA

-690 GMTNVTTDDAD
+690 GMTSVTTDDAD

-727 DADTLSQSDHDDI
+727 DADTLSQSDYADI

-763 YLRRSDLTVPSSA
+763 YLRRSDLTAPSSV
-776 TARVNALYMC
+776 TARVNALYTC
-786 RESVLRRVLGYGC
+786 RESVLCRVLGYGYE
-799 DHLGDTPR
+799 HLGDTPR

-814 YYDENSNTKDY
+814 YYDDNSGGKDY

-855 VQEYQYDPPISFWL
+855 VQEYPYDSPTHFSP
-869 ELYFESTNEKGRS
+869 ELYYESTNEKGRP
-882 EVYTLSP
+882 EVYTLGP
-889 HVNGSTPN
+889 NVNNSTPN

-927 TEDVSTTES
+927 TEDASTEES

>member
-1 MIEVRGLKKTFDG
+1 
-14 FAALDGADLSVP
+14 
-26 RGAVY
+26 
-31 GLVGPNGAGKTT
+31 
-43 LLRHLTGVYHQDSG
+43 
-57 SVTFD
+57 
-62 GQPVWENVD
+62 
-71 VKARIASIP
+71 
-80 DDWFYFMQAGLRDM
+80 
-94 MRFYRGLYPKFDQ
+94 
-107 ERFEKLREVFALDEK
+107 
-122 RPLRRMSKGQQKQAA
+122 
-137 FWLALCTMPDY
+137 
-148 LILDE
+148 
-153 PVDGLDPVMRR
+153 
-164 QVWSLI
+164 
-170 LQDVAE
+170 
-176 RGTTVLV
+176 
-183 SSHNLR
+183 
-189 ELEDVC
+189 
-195 DHVGVMS
+195 
-202 RGKLL
+202 
-207 LEHSRANCR
+207 
-216 TIPSSSSSPSRARS
+216 
-230 CPPCRR
+230 
-236 RSRCCTTR
+236 
-244 RPGAS
+244 
-249 TRSSAAAAQRNWNSS
+249 
-264 SPRCTRSLS
+264 
-273 TRCRCHLKKFS
+273 
-284 SMNWEVR
+284 
-291 TMRSATSFF
+291 MRSATSFF

-332 SELSAYQGGYS
+332 SELSAYQLGYS
-343 AADASYLL
+343 AADASRLL

-364 FFGLFFAMLA
+364 FFGLFFAMLS

-427 HLSFWSVTGAA
+427 HLSFWSVTAAA

-495 SGHTDVALGFLSPP
+495 SGQTDVALDFLSPP
-509 LYMYPEVDI
+509 LYMYFKVGI

-536 EHRSF
+536 VRGSL

-607 RSSGNDSLP
+607 RSSGSDSLP
-616 GTILCMA
+616 GTILCMV

-648 KGAVIVALA
+648 KGAAIVSLA
-657 LVLLGVA
+657 LVLLGVT

-701 TIRRLTAAHQAIV
+701 TIRRLTAAHRAIV
-714 KNRNEQARIADAW
+714 ENRKELARIAEAW
-727 DADTLSQSDHDDI
+727 DADTLPTSQSDYDDM

-754 SQLSRSYSL
+754 SQLSRSYWV
-763 YLRRSDLTVPSSA
+763 YLRRGDLTVPSSA

-799 DHLGDTPR
+799 EHLGDTPR
-807 FLDSYCY
+807 FLDSYCS
-814 YYDENSNTKDY
+814 YYDDNAGGKDY

-855 VQEYQYDPPISFWL
+855 VQEYLYDSPTHFSP
-869 ELYFESTNEKGRS
+869 ELYYESTNEKGRP
-882 EVYTLSP
+882 EVYSLGP
-889 HVNGSTPN
+889 NVNNSTPN
-897 TLQVLSELLPELKSN
+897 TLQVLNELLPELKSN
-912 TVTPPSDDGIHTLPA
+912 TVTPPSDDGIDTLPA

>member
-1 MIEVRGLKKTFDG
+1 
-14 FAALDGADLSVP
+14 
-26 RGAVY
+26 
-31 GLVGPNGAGKTT
+31 
-43 LLRHLTGVYHQDSG
+43 
-57 SVTFD
+57 
-62 GQPVWENVD
+62 
-71 VKARIASIP
+71 
-80 DDWFYFMQAGLRDM
+80 
-94 MRFYRGLYPKFDQ
+94 
-107 ERFEKLREVFALDEK
+107 
-122 RPLRRMSKGQQKQAA
+122 
-137 FWLALCTMPDY
+137 
-148 LILDE
+148 
-153 PVDGLDPVMRR
+153 
-164 QVWSLI
+164 
-170 LQDVAE
+170 
-176 RGTTVLV
+176 
-183 SSHNLR
+183 
-189 ELEDVC
+189 
-195 DHVGVMS
+195 
-202 RGKLL
+202 
-207 LEHSRANCR
+207 
-216 TIPSSSSSPSRARS
+216 
-230 CPPCRR
+230 
-236 RSRCCTTR
+236 
-244 RPGAS
+244 
-249 TRSSAAAAQRNWNSS
+249 
-264 SPRCTRSLS
+264 
-273 TRCRCHLKKFS
+273 
-284 SMNWEVR
+284 
-291 TMRSATSFF
+291 MRSATSFF

-322 WLFLVPVMLF
+322 WLFLVPVALF
-332 SELSAYQGGYS
+332 SELSAYQGSYS
-343 AADASYLL
+343 AADASRLL

-356 RGGIFISF
+356 RGGVFISF
-364 FFGLFFAMLA
+364 VFGLFFAMLA

-403 TGLFCQLSTILV
+403 TGLFCQVSSILV

-427 HLSFWSVTGAA
+427 HLSFWSVTAAA

-452 AVLCMMMTG
+452 AALCMMMTG

-509 LYMYPEVDI
+509 LYMYTEVGI

-607 RSSGNDSLP
+607 RSGGSDSLP

-629 YFVAEMLIKKSFRV
+629 YFVAEMLIRKSFRV

-648 KGAVIVALA
+648 KGAAIVALA

-664 MSFDLTGYEKH
+664 MSFDLTGYEKR
-675 VPDESEIESV
+675 VPDESEIESAF
-685 YYTFS
+685 YTFS

-701 TIRRLTAAHQAIV
+701 TIRRLTAAHRAIV

-727 DADTLSQSDHDDI
+727 DADTLSQSDYDDI
-740 EPFSLRLTY
+740 EPFHLRLTY

-754 SQLSRSYSL
+754 SQLSRSYFV

-786 RESVLRRVLGYGC
+786 RESVLCRVLGYGYER
-799 DHLGDTPR
+799 LGDTPR

-814 YYDENSNTKDY
+814 YYDDNAGGKDY

-832 EQVYAALMQDVQDSD
+832 EQVYAALMQDVQNSD
-847 NGGSDIFA
+847 NGSSDIFA
-855 VQEYQYDPPISFWL
+855 VQEHLYDSPIFFWL
-869 ELYFESTNEKGRS
+869 ELYFESTNEKGRPV
-882 EVYTLSP
+882 VYSLGP
-889 HVNGSTPN
+889 NVNNSTPN
-897 TLQVLSELLPELKSN
+897 TLQVLNELLPELSPAYYDNAKEEDI
-912 TVTPPSDDGIHTLPA
+912 SDLPA
-927 TEDVSTTES
+927 AEENTSTTES

>member
-1 MIEVRGLKKTFDG
+1 
-14 FAALDGADLSVP
+14 
-26 RGAVY
+26 
-31 GLVGPNGAGKTT
+31 
-43 LLRHLTGVYHQDSG
+43 
-57 SVTFD
+57 
-62 GQPVWENVD
+62 
-71 VKARIASIP
+71 
-80 DDWFYFMQAGLRDM
+80 
-94 MRFYRGLYPKFDQ
+94 
-107 ERFEKLREVFALDEK
+107 
-122 RPLRRMSKGQQKQAA
+122 
-137 FWLALCTMPDY
+137 
-148 LILDE
+148 
-153 PVDGLDPVMRR
+153 
-164 QVWSLI
+164 
-170 LQDVAE
+170 
-176 RGTTVLV
+176 
-183 SSHNLR
+183 
-189 ELEDVC
+189 
-195 DHVGVMS
+195 
-202 RGKLL
+202 
-207 LEHSRANCR
+207 
-216 TIPSSSSSPSRARS
+216 
-230 CPPCRR
+230 
-236 RSRCCTTR
+236 
-244 RPGAS
+244 
-249 TRSSAAAAQRNWNSS
+249 
-264 SPRCTRSLS
+264 
-273 TRCRCHLKKFS
+273 
-284 SMNWEVR
+284 
-291 TMRSATSFF
+291 MRSATSFF

-322 WLFLVPVMLF
+322 WLFLVPVALF
-332 SELSAYQGGYS
+332 SELSAYQGSYS
-343 AADASYLL
+343 AADASRLL

-356 RGGIFISF
+356 RGGVFISF
-364 FFGLFFAMLA
+364 VFGLFFAMLA

-398 LTAYL
+398 LTVYL

-427 HLSFWSVTGAA
+427 HLSFWSVTAAA

-452 AVLCMMMTG
+452 AALCMMMTG

-509 LYMYPEVDI
+509 LYMYTMCTEVAI

-536 EHRSF
+536 ERGSL

-594 LGQFLYYFLFGQY
+594 LGQLLYFFLFGQY
-607 RSSGNDSLP
+607 RSSGSDSLP
-616 GTILCMA
+616 GTILCMV

-629 YFVAEMLIKKSFRV
+629 YFVAEMLIRKSFRV

-648 KGAVIVALA
+648 KGAVIVAGA

-664 MSFDLTGYEKH
+664 MSFDLTGYEKR
-675 VPDESEIESV
+675 VPDESEIESAF
-685 YYTFS
+685 YTFS

-701 TIRRLTAAHQAIV
+701 TIRRLTAAHRAIV

-727 DADTLSQSDHDDI
+727 DADTLSQSDYGDI
-740 EPFSLRLTY
+740 EPFHLRLTY

-754 SQLSRSYSL
+754 SQLSRSYYV
-763 YLRRSDLTVPSSA
+763 YLRRSELTVPSSA

-786 RESVLRRVLGYGC
+786 RESVLCRVLGYGYE
-799 DHLGDTPR
+799 HLGDTPR

-814 YYDENSNTKDY
+814 YYDDNSGGKDY
-825 ALTAAQA
+825 TLTAAQA

-855 VQEYQYDPPISFWL
+855 VQEYLYDSPTHFSP
-869 ELYFESTNEKGRS
+869 ELYYESTNEKGRP
-882 EVYTLSP
+882 EVYSLGP
-889 HVNGSTPN
+889 NVNNSTPN
-897 TLQVLSELLPELKSN
+897 TLQVLNELLPELKSN
-912 TVTPPSDDGIHTLPA
+912 TVTPPSDDGIDTLPA
-927 TEDVSTTES
+927 TEDVSATES

>member
-1 MIEVRGLKKTFDG
+1 
-14 FAALDGADLSVP
+14 
-26 RGAVY
+26 
-31 GLVGPNGAGKTT
+31 
-43 LLRHLTGVYHQDSG
+43 
-57 SVTFD
+57 
-62 GQPVWENVD
+62 
-71 VKARIASIP
+71 
-80 DDWFYFMQAGLRDM
+80 
-94 MRFYRGLYPKFDQ
+94 
-107 ERFEKLREVFALDEK
+107 
-122 RPLRRMSKGQQKQAA
+122 
-137 FWLALCTMPDY
+137 
-148 LILDE
+148 
-153 PVDGLDPVMRR
+153 
-164 QVWSLI
+164 
-170 LQDVAE
+170 
-176 RGTTVLV
+176 
-183 SSHNLR
+183 
-189 ELEDVC
+189 
-195 DHVGVMS
+195 
-202 RGKLL
+202 
-207 LEHSRANCR
+207 
-216 TIPSSSSSPSRARS
+216 
-230 CPPCRR
+230 
-236 RSRCCTTR
+236 
-244 RPGAS
+244 
-249 TRSSAAAAQRNWNSS
+249 
-264 SPRCTRSLS
+264 
-273 TRCRCHLKKFS
+273 
-284 SMNWEVR
+284 
-291 TMRSATSFF
+291 MRSATSFF

-322 WLFLVPVMLF
+322 WLFLVPVALF

-343 AADASYLL
+343 AADASSLL

-356 RGGIFISF
+356 RGGVFISF

-403 TGLFCQLSTILV
+403 TGLFCQVSSILV

-452 AVLCMMMTG
+452 AALCMMMTG

-509 LYMYPEVDI
+509 LYMYTKVGI

-616 GTILCMA
+616 GTILCMV

-629 YFVAEMLIKKSFRV
+629 YFVAEMLIRKSFRV

-648 KGAVIVALA
+648 KGAVIVSLA

-675 VPDESEIESV
+675 VPDESEIESAF
-685 YYTFS
+685 YTFS

-701 TIRRLTAAHQAIV
+701 TIRLLTAAHRAIV
-714 KNRNEQARIADAW
+714 ENRKELARIAEAW
-727 DADTLSQSDHDDI
+727 DADTLPTSQSDYDDM

-754 SQLSRSYSL
+754 SQLSRSYWV
-763 YLRRSDLTVPSSA
+763 YLRRGDLTVPSSA
-776 TARVNALYMC
+776 TARVNALYTC
-786 RESVLRRVLGYGC
+786 RESVLCRVLGYGYE
-799 DHLGDTPR
+799 HLGDTPR

-814 YYDENSNTKDY
+814 YYDDNSGGKDY

-832 EQVYAALMQDVQDSD
+832 EQIYAALMQDVQDSD

-855 VQEYQYDPPISFWL
+855 VQEYLYDSPTHFSP
-869 ELYFESTNEKGRS
+869 ELYYESTNEKGRP
-882 EVYTLSP
+882 EVYSLGP
-889 HVNGSTPN
+889 NVNNSTPN

-927 TEDVSTTES
+927 TEDASTEES

>member
-1 MIEVRGLKKTFDG
+1 
-14 FAALDGADLSVP
+14 
-26 RGAVY
+26 
-31 GLVGPNGAGKTT
+31 
-43 LLRHLTGVYHQDSG
+43 
-57 SVTFD
+57 
-62 GQPVWENVD
+62 
-71 VKARIASIP
+71 
-80 DDWFYFMQAGLRDM
+80 
-94 MRFYRGLYPKFDQ
+94 
-107 ERFEKLREVFALDEK
+107 
-122 RPLRRMSKGQQKQAA
+122 
-137 FWLALCTMPDY
+137 
-148 LILDE
+148 
-153 PVDGLDPVMRR
+153 
-164 QVWSLI
+164 
-170 LQDVAE
+170 
-176 RGTTVLV
+176 
-183 SSHNLR
+183 
-189 ELEDVC
+189 
-195 DHVGVMS
+195 
-202 RGKLL
+202 
-207 LEHSRANCR
+207 
-216 TIPSSSSSPSRARS
+216 
-230 CPPCRR
+230 
-236 RSRCCTTR
+236 
-244 RPGAS
+244 
-249 TRSSAAAAQRNWNSS
+249 
-264 SPRCTRSLS
+264 
-273 TRCRCHLKKFS
+273 
-284 SMNWEVR
+284 
-291 TMRSATSFF
+291 MRSATSFF

-322 WLFLVPVMLF
+322 WLFLVPVALF
-332 SELSAYQGGYS
+332 SELTAYQGGYS
-343 AADASYLL
+343 AADASSLL
-351 LNTGV
+351 LNAGV
-356 RGGIFISF
+356 RGGVFISF

-403 TGLFCQLSTILV
+403 TGLFCQISTILV

-478 GMEYLLR
+478 AMEYLLR

-495 SGHTDVALGFLSPP
+495 SGHVDVALGFLSPP
-509 LYMYPEVDI
+509 LYMYTMCTEVAI

-536 EHRSF
+536 DRRSL

-585 GVAFCTAVA
+585 GVAFCTAAA

-648 KGAVIVALA
+648 KGAAIVALA

-664 MSFDLTGYEKH
+664 MSFDLTGYEKR

-690 GMTNVTTDDAD
+690 GMTNVTTGDAD

-727 DADTLSQSDHDDI
+727 DADTLSQSDYADI

-786 RESVLRRVLGYGC
+786 RESVLRRVLGYGYE
-799 DHLGDTPR
+799 HLGDTPR
-807 FLDSYCY
+807 FLESYCY
-814 YYDENSNTKDY
+814 YYDDNSGGKDY
-825 ALTAAQA
+825 SLTAAQA
-832 EQVYAALMQDVQDSD
+832 GQVYAALMQDVQDSD

-855 VQEYQYDPPISFWL
+855 VQEYQYDSPTHFSP
-869 ELYFESTNEKGRS
+869 ELYFESTNEKGRP
-882 EVYTLSP
+882 EVYTLAP
-889 HVNGSTPN
+889 NVNGSTPN
-897 TLQVLSELLPELKSN
+897 ALQVLSELLSELKSN

-927 TEDVSTTES
+927 AEDASTTES
-936 VN
+936 AN

>member
-1 MIEVRGLKKTFDG
+1 
-14 FAALDGADLSVP
+14 
-26 RGAVY
+26 
-31 GLVGPNGAGKTT
+31 
-43 LLRHLTGVYHQDSG
+43 
-57 SVTFD
+57 
-62 GQPVWENVD
+62 
-71 VKARIASIP
+71 
-80 DDWFYFMQAGLRDM
+80 
-94 MRFYRGLYPKFDQ
+94 
-107 ERFEKLREVFALDEK
+107 
-122 RPLRRMSKGQQKQAA
+122 
-137 FWLALCTMPDY
+137 
-148 LILDE
+148 
-153 PVDGLDPVMRR
+153 
-164 QVWSLI
+164 
-170 LQDVAE
+170 
-176 RGTTVLV
+176 
-183 SSHNLR
+183 
-189 ELEDVC
+189 
-195 DHVGVMS
+195 
-202 RGKLL
+202 
-207 LEHSRANCR
+207 
-216 TIPSSSSSPSRARS
+216 
-230 CPPCRR
+230 
-236 RSRCCTTR
+236 
-244 RPGAS
+244 
-249 TRSSAAAAQRNWNSS
+249 
-264 SPRCTRSLS
+264 
-273 TRCRCHLKKFS
+273 
-284 SMNWEVR
+284 
-291 TMRSATSFF
+291 MRSATSFF

-332 SELSAYQGGYS
+332 SELSAYQLGYS
-343 AADASYLL
+343 AADASRLL

-364 FFGLFFAMLA
+364 FFGLFFAMLS

-386 FHALPVRRETIF
+386 FHALPVRREAIF

-427 HLSFWSVTGAA
+427 HLSFWSVTAAA

-452 AVLCMMMTG
+452 AALCMVMTG

-495 SGHTDVALGFLSPP
+495 SGQTDVALDFLSPP
-509 LYMYPEVDI
+509 LYMYFKVGI

-531 TAYAL
+531 T
-536 EHRSF
+536 
-541 MILAAYAL
+541 AYAL

-572 TVAFPWATPIFKY
+572 TVAFPWAVPVFKY
-585 GVAFCTAVA
+585 GVAFCTAVS
-594 LGQFLYYFLFGQY
+594 LCQFLYYFLFGQY

-629 YFVAEMLIKKSFRV
+629 YFVAEMLIRKSFRV

-648 KGAVIVALA
+648 KGAAIVSLA

-675 VPDESEIESV
+675 VPDESEIESAF
-685 YYTFS
+685 YTFS

-701 TIRRLTAAHQAIV
+701 TIRRLTAAHRAIV

-727 DADTLSQSDHDDI
+727 DADTLSQSDYDDI

-763 YLRRSDLTVPSSA
+763 YLRRSDLTAPSSV
-776 TARVNALYMC
+776 TARVNALYTY
-786 RESVLRRVLGYGC
+786 RESVLCRVLGYGYE
-799 DHLGDTPR
+799 HLGDTPR

-814 YYDENSNTKDY
+814 YYDDNSGGKDY

-855 VQEYQYDPPISFWL
+855 VQEYLYDSPTHFSP
-869 ELYFESTNEKGRS
+869 ELYYESTNEKGRP
-882 EVYTLSP
+882 EVYSLGP
-889 HVNGSTPN
+889 NVNNSTPN
-897 TLQVLSELLPELKSN
+897 TLQLLSELLSELKSN
-912 TVTPPSDDGIHTLPA
+912 TVTPPSDDGIDTLPA
-927 TEDVSTTES
+927 TEDVSATES

>member
-1 MIEVRGLKKTFDG
+1 
-14 FAALDGADLSVP
+14 
-26 RGAVY
+26 
-31 GLVGPNGAGKTT
+31 
-43 LLRHLTGVYHQDSG
+43 
-57 SVTFD
+57 
-62 GQPVWENVD
+62 
-71 VKARIASIP
+71 
-80 DDWFYFMQAGLRDM
+80 
-94 MRFYRGLYPKFDQ
+94 
-107 ERFEKLREVFALDEK
+107 
-122 RPLRRMSKGQQKQAA
+122 
-137 FWLALCTMPDY
+137 
-148 LILDE
+148 
-153 PVDGLDPVMRR
+153 
-164 QVWSLI
+164 
-170 LQDVAE
+170 
-176 RGTTVLV
+176 
-183 SSHNLR
+183 
-189 ELEDVC
+189 
-195 DHVGVMS
+195 
-202 RGKLL
+202 
-207 LEHSRANCR
+207 
-216 TIPSSSSSPSRARS
+216 
-230 CPPCRR
+230 
-236 RSRCCTTR
+236 
-244 RPGAS
+244 
-249 TRSSAAAAQRNWNSS
+249 
-264 SPRCTRSLS
+264 
-273 TRCRCHLKKFS
+273 
-284 SMNWEVR
+284 
-291 TMRSATSFF
+291 MRSATSFF

-322 WLFLVPVMLF
+322 WLFLVPVALF
-332 SELSAYQGGYS
+332 SELTAYQGGYS
-343 AADASYLL
+343 AADASSLL
-351 LNTGV
+351 LNAGV
-356 RGGIFISF
+356 RGGVFISF

-403 TGLFCQLSTILV
+403 TGLFCQISTILV

-427 HLSFWSVTGAA
+427 HLSFWSVSSAA

-509 LYMYPEVDI
+509 LYMYTMCTEVAI

-536 EHRSF
+536 DRRSL

-585 GVAFCTAVA
+585 GVAFCTAAA

-648 KGAVIVALA
+648 KGAAIVALA

-664 MSFDLTGYEKH
+664 MSFDLTGYEKR

-690 GMTNVTTDDAD
+690 GMTNVTTGDAD

-727 DADTLSQSDHDDI
+727 DADTLSQSDYADI

-786 RESVLRRVLGYGC
+786 RESVLRRVLGYGYE
-799 DHLGDTPR
+799 HLGDTPR
-807 FLDSYCY
+807 FLESYCY
-814 YYDENSNTKDY
+814 YYDDNSGGKDY
-825 ALTAAQA
+825 SLTAAQA
-832 EQVYAALMQDVQDSD
+832 GQVYAALMQDVQDSD

-855 VQEYQYDPPISFWL
+855 VQEYQYDSPTHFSP
-869 ELYFESTNEKGRS
+869 ELYFESTNEKGRP
-882 EVYTLSP
+882 EVYTLAP
-889 HVNGSTPN
+889 NVNGSTPN
-897 TLQVLSELLPELKSN
+897 ALQVLSELLSELKSN

-927 TEDVSTTES
+927 AEDASTTES
-936 VN
+936 AN

>member
-1 MIEVRGLKKTFDG
+1 
-14 FAALDGADLSVP
+14 
-26 RGAVY
+26 
-31 GLVGPNGAGKTT
+31 
-43 LLRHLTGVYHQDSG
+43 
-57 SVTFD
+57 
-62 GQPVWENVD
+62 
-71 VKARIASIP
+71 
-80 DDWFYFMQAGLRDM
+80 
-94 MRFYRGLYPKFDQ
+94 
-107 ERFEKLREVFALDEK
+107 
-122 RPLRRMSKGQQKQAA
+122 
-137 FWLALCTMPDY
+137 
-148 LILDE
+148 
-153 PVDGLDPVMRR
+153 
-164 QVWSLI
+164 
-170 LQDVAE
+170 
-176 RGTTVLV
+176 
-183 SSHNLR
+183 
-189 ELEDVC
+189 
-195 DHVGVMS
+195 
-202 RGKLL
+202 
-207 LEHSRANCR
+207 
-216 TIPSSSSSPSRARS
+216 
-230 CPPCRR
+230 
-236 RSRCCTTR
+236 
-244 RPGAS
+244 
-249 TRSSAAAAQRNWNSS
+249 
-264 SPRCTRSLS
+264 
-273 TRCRCHLKKFS
+273 
-284 SMNWEVR
+284 
-291 TMRSATSFF
+291 MRSATSFF

-332 SELSAYQGGYS
+332 SELSAYQLGYS
-343 AADASYLL
+343 AADASRLL

-364 FFGLFFAMLA
+364 FFGLFFAMLS

-386 FHALPVRRETIF
+386 FHALPVRREAIF

-427 HLSFWSVTGAA
+427 HLSFWSVTAAA

-452 AVLCMMMTG
+452 AALCMVMTG

-509 LYMYPEVDI
+509 LYMYTEVSI

-607 RSSGNDSLP
+607 RSSGSDSLP
-616 GTILCMA
+616 GTILCMV

-648 KGAVIVALA
+648 KGAAIVSLA
-657 LVLLGVA
+657 LVLLGVT

-675 VPDESEIESV
+675 VPDESEIESAF
-685 YYTFS
+685 YTFS

-701 TIRRLTAAHQAIV
+701 TIRRLTAAHRAIV
-714 KNRNEQARIADAW
+714 ENRKELARIAEAW
-727 DADTLSQSDHDDI
+727 DADTLPTSQSDYDDM

-754 SQLSRSYSL
+754 SQLSRSYWV
-763 YLRRSDLTVPSSA
+763 YLRRGDLTVPSSA

-799 DHLGDTPR
+799 EHLGDTPR
-807 FLDSYCY
+807 FLDSYCS
-814 YYDENSNTKDY
+814 YYDDNAGGKDY

-855 VQEYQYDPPISFWL
+855 VQEYLYDSPTHFSP
-869 ELYFESTNEKGRS
+869 ELYYESTNEKGRP
-882 EVYTLSP
+882 EVYSLGP
-889 HVNGSTPN
+889 NVNNSTPN
-897 TLQVLSELLPELKSN
+897 TLQVLNELLPELKSN
-912 TVTPPSDDGIHTLPA
+912 TVTPPSDDGIDTLPA

>member
-1 MIEVRGLKKTFDG
+1 
-14 FAALDGADLSVP
+14 
-26 RGAVY
+26 
-31 GLVGPNGAGKTT
+31 
-43 LLRHLTGVYHQDSG
+43 
-57 SVTFD
+57 
-62 GQPVWENVD
+62 
-71 VKARIASIP
+71 
-80 DDWFYFMQAGLRDM
+80 
-94 MRFYRGLYPKFDQ
+94 
-107 ERFEKLREVFALDEK
+107 
-122 RPLRRMSKGQQKQAA
+122 
-137 FWLALCTMPDY
+137 
-148 LILDE
+148 
-153 PVDGLDPVMRR
+153 
-164 QVWSLI
+164 
-170 LQDVAE
+170 
-176 RGTTVLV
+176 
-183 SSHNLR
+183 
-189 ELEDVC
+189 
-195 DHVGVMS
+195 
-202 RGKLL
+202 
-207 LEHSRANCR
+207 
-216 TIPSSSSSPSRARS
+216 
-230 CPPCRR
+230 
-236 RSRCCTTR
+236 
-244 RPGAS
+244 
-249 TRSSAAAAQRNWNSS
+249 
-264 SPRCTRSLS
+264 
-273 TRCRCHLKKFS
+273 
-284 SMNWEVR
+284 
-291 TMRSATSFF
+291 MRSATSFF

-322 WLFLVPVMLF
+322 WLFLVPVALF
-332 SELSAYQGGYS
+332 SELSAYQGSYS
-343 AADASYLL
+343 AADASSLL
-351 LNTGV
+351 LNAGV
-356 RGGIFISF
+356 RGGVFISF
-364 FFGLFFAMLA
+364 VFGLFFAMLS

-386 FHALPVRRETIF
+386 FHALPMRRETIF

-403 TGLFCQLSTILV
+403 TGLFCQVSTILV

-495 SGHTDVALGFLSPP
+495 SGHTDVTLDFLSPP
-509 LYMYPEVDI
+509 LYMYLRVDI

-525 SDSYYV
+525 NDSYYV

-536 EHRSF
+536 EHRSL
-541 MILAAYAL
+541 MILAVYAL

-594 LGQFLYYFLFGQY
+594 LGQLLYYFLFGRY
-607 RSSGNDSLP
+607 RSSGSDSLP

-648 KGAVIVALA
+648 KGAVIVSLA
-657 LVLLGVA
+657 LVLLGIT
-664 MSFDLTGYEKH
+664 MNFDLTGYEKR
-675 VPDESEIESV
+675 VPNESEIESAF
-685 YYTFS
+685 YTFS
-690 GMTNVTTDDAD
+690 GMTHVTTDDAD
-701 TIRRLTAAHQAIV
+701 TIRRLTAAHRAIV
-714 KNRNEQARIADAW
+714 ENRKELVRISEAW
-727 DADTLSQSDHDDI
+727 DADTLSQSDYDDI

-786 RESVLRRVLGYGC
+786 RESVLCRVLGYGYGYE
-799 DHLGDTPR
+799 HLGDTPR

-832 EQVYAALMQDVQDSD
+832 GQVYAALMQDVQDSD

-855 VQEYQYDPPISFWL
+855 VQEHLYDSPIFFWL
-869 ELYFESTNEKGRS
+869 ELYFESTNEKGRP
-882 EVYTLSP
+882 EVYSLGP
-889 HVNGSTPN
+889 HVNNSTPN
-897 TLQVLSELLPELKSN
+897 TLQVLNELLPELKSN

>member
-1 MIEVRGLKKTFDG
+1 
-14 FAALDGADLSVP
+14 
-26 RGAVY
+26 
-31 GLVGPNGAGKTT
+31 
-43 LLRHLTGVYHQDSG
+43 
-57 SVTFD
+57 
-62 GQPVWENVD
+62 
-71 VKARIASIP
+71 
-80 DDWFYFMQAGLRDM
+80 
-94 MRFYRGLYPKFDQ
+94 
-107 ERFEKLREVFALDEK
+107 
-122 RPLRRMSKGQQKQAA
+122 
-137 FWLALCTMPDY
+137 
-148 LILDE
+148 
-153 PVDGLDPVMRR
+153 
-164 QVWSLI
+164 
-170 LQDVAE
+170 
-176 RGTTVLV
+176 
-183 SSHNLR
+183 
-189 ELEDVC
+189 
-195 DHVGVMS
+195 
-202 RGKLL
+202 
-207 LEHSRANCR
+207 
-216 TIPSSSSSPSRARS
+216 
-230 CPPCRR
+230 
-236 RSRCCTTR
+236 
-244 RPGAS
+244 
-249 TRSSAAAAQRNWNSS
+249 
-264 SPRCTRSLS
+264 
-273 TRCRCHLKKFS
+273 
-284 SMNWEVR
+284 
-291 TMRSATSFF
+291 
-300 DKTLFRSQLKHT
+300 
-312 WPLWLGYTAL
+312 
-322 WLFLVPVMLF
+322 MLF
-332 SELSAYQGGYS
+332 SELSAYQLGYS

-364 FFGLFFAMLA
+364 FFGLFFAMLS

-427 HLSFWSVTGAA
+427 HLSFWSVTAAA

-452 AVLCMMMTG
+452 AALCMVMTG

-495 SGHTDVALGFLSPP
+495 SGQTDVALDFLSPP
-509 LYMYPEVDI
+509 LYMYFKVGI

-536 EHRSF
+536 VRGSL

-607 RSSGNDSLP
+607 RSGGSDSLP
-616 GTILCMA
+616 GTILCMV

-648 KGAVIVALA
+648 KGAAIVSLA
-657 LVLLGVA
+657 LVLLGVT

-675 VPDESEIESV
+675 VPDESEIESAF
-685 YYTFS
+685 YTFS

-701 TIRRLTAAHQAIV
+701 TIRRLTAAHRAIV
-714 KNRNEQARIADAW
+714 ENRKELARIAEAW
-727 DADTLSQSDHDDI
+727 DADTLPTSQSDYDDM

-754 SQLSRSYSL
+754 SQLSRSYWV
-763 YLRRSDLTVPSSA
+763 YLRRGDLTVPSSA

-786 RESVLRRVLGYGC
+786 RESVLCRVLGYGYE
-799 DHLGDTPR
+799 HLGDTPR

-832 EQVYAALMQDVQDSD
+832 GQVYAALMQDVQDSD

-869 ELYFESTNEKGRS
+869 ELYYESTNEKGRP
-882 EVYTLSP
+882 EVYSLGP
-889 HVNGSTPN
+889 NVNNSTPN

-927 TEDVSTTES
+927 TEDASTEES

>member
-1 MIEVRGLKKTFDG
+1 
-14 FAALDGADLSVP
+14 
-26 RGAVY
+26 
-31 GLVGPNGAGKTT
+31 
-43 LLRHLTGVYHQDSG
+43 
-57 SVTFD
+57 
-62 GQPVWENVD
+62 
-71 VKARIASIP
+71 
-80 DDWFYFMQAGLRDM
+80 
-94 MRFYRGLYPKFDQ
+94 
-107 ERFEKLREVFALDEK
+107 
-122 RPLRRMSKGQQKQAA
+122 
-137 FWLALCTMPDY
+137 
-148 LILDE
+148 
-153 PVDGLDPVMRR
+153 
-164 QVWSLI
+164 
-170 LQDVAE
+170 
-176 RGTTVLV
+176 
-183 SSHNLR
+183 
-189 ELEDVC
+189 
-195 DHVGVMS
+195 
-202 RGKLL
+202 
-207 LEHSRANCR
+207 
-216 TIPSSSSSPSRARS
+216 
-230 CPPCRR
+230 
-236 RSRCCTTR
+236 
-244 RPGAS
+244 
-249 TRSSAAAAQRNWNSS
+249 
-264 SPRCTRSLS
+264 
-273 TRCRCHLKKFS
+273 
-284 SMNWEVR
+284 
-291 TMRSATSFF
+291 MRSATSFF

-332 SELSAYQGGYS
+332 SELSAYQLGYS
-343 AADASYLL
+343 AADASRLL

-364 FFGLFFAMLA
+364 FFGLFFAMLS

-427 HLSFWSVTGAA
+427 HLSFWSVTAAA

-452 AVLCMMMTG
+452 AALCMVMTG

-495 SGHTDVALGFLSPP
+495 SGQTDVALDFLSPP
-509 LYMYPEVDI
+509 LYMYFKVGI

-536 EHRSF
+536 VRGSL

-572 TVAFPWATPIFKY
+572 TVAFPWAVPVFKY
-585 GVAFCTAVA
+585 GVAFCTAVS

-648 KGAVIVALA
+648 KGAAIVSLA
-657 LVLLGVA
+657 LVLLGVT

-675 VPDESEIESV
+675 VPDESEIESAF
-685 YYTFS
+685 YTFS
-690 GMTNVTTDDAD
+690 DMTNVTTDDAD
-701 TIRRLTAAHQAIV
+701 TIRRLTAAHRAIV
-714 KNRNEQARIADAW
+714 ENRKELARIAEAW
-727 DADTLSQSDHDDI
+727 DADTLPTSQSDYDDM

-754 SQLSRSYSL
+754 SQLSRSYWV
-763 YLRRSDLTVPSSA
+763 YLRRGDLTVPSSA

-799 DHLGDTPR
+799 EHLGDTPR
-807 FLDSYCY
+807 FLDSYCS
-814 YYDENSNTKDY
+814 YYDDNAGGKDY

-855 VQEYQYDPPISFWL
+855 VQEYLYDSPTHFSP
-869 ELYFESTNEKGRS
+869 ELYYESTNEKGRP
-882 EVYTLSP
+882 EVYSLGP
-889 HVNGSTPN
+889 NVNNSTPN
-897 TLQVLSELLPELKSN
+897 TLQVLNELLPELKSN
-912 TVTPPSDDGIHTLPA
+912 TVTPPSDDGIDTLPA

>member
-1 MIEVRGLKKTFDG
+1 
-14 FAALDGADLSVP
+14 
-26 RGAVY
+26 
-31 GLVGPNGAGKTT
+31 
-43 LLRHLTGVYHQDSG
+43 
-57 SVTFD
+57 
-62 GQPVWENVD
+62 
-71 VKARIASIP
+71 
-80 DDWFYFMQAGLRDM
+80 
-94 MRFYRGLYPKFDQ
+94 
-107 ERFEKLREVFALDEK
+107 
-122 RPLRRMSKGQQKQAA
+122 
-137 FWLALCTMPDY
+137 
-148 LILDE
+148 
-153 PVDGLDPVMRR
+153 
-164 QVWSLI
+164 
-170 LQDVAE
+170 
-176 RGTTVLV
+176 
-183 SSHNLR
+183 
-189 ELEDVC
+189 
-195 DHVGVMS
+195 
-202 RGKLL
+202 
-207 LEHSRANCR
+207 
-216 TIPSSSSSPSRARS
+216 
-230 CPPCRR
+230 
-236 RSRCCTTR
+236 
-244 RPGAS
+244 
-249 TRSSAAAAQRNWNSS
+249 
-264 SPRCTRSLS
+264 
-273 TRCRCHLKKFS
+273 
-284 SMNWEVR
+284 
-291 TMRSATSFF
+291 MRSATSFF

-322 WLFLVPVMLF
+322 WIFLVPVALF
-332 SELSAYQGGYS
+332 SALSAYQGGYS

-356 RGGIFISF
+356 RGGVFISF
-364 FFGLFFAMLA
+364 VFGLFFAMLA

-403 TGLFCQLSTILV
+403 TGLFCQVSSILV
-415 TFLLGAAVSAPL
+415 TFLLGAAISAPL

-473 NILVP
+473 NILVQ

-495 SGHTDVALGFLSPP
+495 SGHADVALGFLSPP
-509 LYMYPEVDI
+509 LYMYTEVDI

-531 TAYAL
+531 T
-536 EHRSF
+536 
-541 MILAAYAL
+541 AYAL

-607 RSSGNDSLP
+607 RSSGSDSLP
-616 GTILCMA
+616 GTILCMV

-629 YFVAEMLIKKSFRV
+629 YFVAEMLIRKSFRV

-648 KGAVIVALA
+648 KGAVIVSLA

-675 VPDESEIESV
+675 VPDESEIESAF
-685 YYTFS
+685 YTFS

-701 TIRRLTAAHQAIV
+701 TIRRLTAAHRAIV
-714 KNRNEQARIADAW
+714 KNRNEQARIADAS
-727 DADTLSQSDHDDI
+727 DADTLSQSDYDDI
-740 EPFSLRLTY
+740 EPFHLRLTY

-754 SQLSRSYSL
+754 SQLSRSYFV

-786 RESVLRRVLGYGC
+786 RESVLCRVLGYGYER
-799 DHLGDTPR
+799 LGDTPR

-814 YYDENSNTKDY
+814 YYDDNAGGKDY

-855 VQEYQYDPPISFWL
+855 VQEHLYDSSISFSL
-869 ELYFESTNEKGRS
+869 ELYYESTNEKGRP

-889 HVNGSTPN
+889 PVNGSTPN
-897 TLQVLSELLPELKSN
+897 TLQVLNELLPELKSN
-912 TVTPPSDDGIHTLPA
+912 TVTPPSDDGIDTLPA
-927 TEDVSTTES
+927 TEDVSATES

>member
-1 MIEVRGLKKTFDG
+1 
-14 FAALDGADLSVP
+14 
-26 RGAVY
+26 
-31 GLVGPNGAGKTT
+31 
-43 LLRHLTGVYHQDSG
+43 
-57 SVTFD
+57 
-62 GQPVWENVD
+62 
-71 VKARIASIP
+71 
-80 DDWFYFMQAGLRDM
+80 
-94 MRFYRGLYPKFDQ
+94 
-107 ERFEKLREVFALDEK
+107 
-122 RPLRRMSKGQQKQAA
+122 
-137 FWLALCTMPDY
+137 
-148 LILDE
+148 
-153 PVDGLDPVMRR
+153 
-164 QVWSLI
+164 
-170 LQDVAE
+170 
-176 RGTTVLV
+176 
-183 SSHNLR
+183 
-189 ELEDVC
+189 
-195 DHVGVMS
+195 
-202 RGKLL
+202 
-207 LEHSRANCR
+207 
-216 TIPSSSSSPSRARS
+216 
-230 CPPCRR
+230 
-236 RSRCCTTR
+236 
-244 RPGAS
+244 
-249 TRSSAAAAQRNWNSS
+249 
-264 SPRCTRSLS
+264 
-273 TRCRCHLKKFS
+273 
-284 SMNWEVR
+284 
-291 TMRSATSFF
+291 MRSATSFF

-322 WLFLVPVMLF
+322 WLFLVPVALF
-332 SELSAYQGGYS
+332 SELSAYQGSYS
-343 AADASYLL
+343 AADASRLL

-356 RGGIFISF
+356 RGGVFISLV
-364 FFGLFFAMLA
+364 FGLFFAMLA

-452 AVLCMMMTG
+452 AALCMMMTG

-509 LYMYPEVDI
+509 LYMYPEVGI

-572 TVAFPWATPIFKY
+572 TVAFPWAVPVFKY
-585 GVAFCTAVA
+585 GVAFCTAVS

-607 RSSGNDSLP
+607 RSGSNDSLP

-629 YFVAEMLIKKSFRV
+629 YFVAEMLIRKSFRV
-643 FRAGA
+643 FRT
-648 KGAVIVALA
+648 A

-664 MSFDLTGYEKH
+664 MSFDLTGYEKR
-675 VPDESEIESV
+675 VPDESEIESAF
-685 YYTFS
+685 YTFS

-701 TIRRLTAAHQAIV
+701 TIRRLTAAHRAIV

-763 YLRRSDLTVPSSA
+763 YLRRSDLTAPSSV
-776 TARVNALYMC
+776 TARVNALYTC
-786 RESVLRRVLGYGC
+786 RESVLCRVLGYGYE
-799 DHLGDTPR
+799 HLGDTPR

-814 YYDENSNTKDY
+814 YYDDNSGGKDY

-855 VQEYQYDPPISFWL
+855 VQEYLYDSPTHFSP
-869 ELYFESTNEKGRS
+869 ELYYESTNEKGRP
-882 EVYTLSP
+882 EVYSLGP
-889 HVNGSTPN
+889 NVNNSTPN
-897 TLQVLSELLPELKSN
+897 TLQVLNELLPELKSN
-912 TVTPPSDDGIHTLPA
+912 TVTPPSDDGIDTLPA
-927 TEDVSTTES
+927 TEDVSATES

>member
-1 MIEVRGLKKTFDG
+1 
-14 FAALDGADLSVP
+14 
-26 RGAVY
+26 
-31 GLVGPNGAGKTT
+31 
-43 LLRHLTGVYHQDSG
+43 
-57 SVTFD
+57 
-62 GQPVWENVD
+62 
-71 VKARIASIP
+71 
-80 DDWFYFMQAGLRDM
+80 
-94 MRFYRGLYPKFDQ
+94 
-107 ERFEKLREVFALDEK
+107 
-122 RPLRRMSKGQQKQAA
+122 
-137 FWLALCTMPDY
+137 
-148 LILDE
+148 
-153 PVDGLDPVMRR
+153 
-164 QVWSLI
+164 
-170 LQDVAE
+170 
-176 RGTTVLV
+176 
-183 SSHNLR
+183 
-189 ELEDVC
+189 
-195 DHVGVMS
+195 
-202 RGKLL
+202 
-207 LEHSRANCR
+207 
-216 TIPSSSSSPSRARS
+216 
-230 CPPCRR
+230 
-236 RSRCCTTR
+236 
-244 RPGAS
+244 
-249 TRSSAAAAQRNWNSS
+249 
-264 SPRCTRSLS
+264 
-273 TRCRCHLKKFS
+273 
-284 SMNWEVR
+284 
-291 TMRSATSFF
+291 MRSATSFF

-332 SELSAYQGGYS
+332 SALSAYQGSYS
-343 AADASYLL
+343 AADASGLL
-351 LNTGV
+351 LNAGV
-356 RGGIFISF
+356 RGGVFISF

-403 TGLFCQLSTILV
+403 TGLFCQVSSILV
-415 TFLLGAAVSAPL
+415 TFLLGAAISAPL

-452 AVLCMMMTG
+452 AALCMMMTG

-473 NILVP
+473 NFLVP

-495 SGHTDVALGFLSPP
+495 SGYTDVALGFLSPP
-509 LYMYPEVDI
+509 LYMYTMCTEVAI

-594 LGQFLYYFLFGQY
+594 LGQLLYFFLFGQY
-607 RSSGNDSLP
+607 RSGGSDSLP

-629 YFVAEMLIKKSFRV
+629 YFAAEMLIKKSFRV

-648 KGAVIVALA
+648 KGAAIVALA

-664 MSFDLTGYEKH
+664 MSFDLTGYEKR
-675 VPDESEIESV
+675 VPDESEIESAF
-685 YYTFS
+685 YTFS

-763 YLRRSDLTVPSSA
+763 YLRRSDLTAPSSV
-776 TARVNALYMC
+776 TARVNALYTC

-799 DHLGDTPR
+799 EHLGDTPR

-814 YYDENSNTKDY
+814 YYDDNSGGKDY

-855 VQEYQYDPPISFWL
+855 VQEYLYDSPTHFSP
-869 ELYFESTNEKGRS
+869 ELYYESTNEKGRP
-882 EVYTLSP
+882 EVYSLGP
-889 HVNGSTPN
+889 NVNNSTPN

-927 TEDVSTTES
+927 TEDASTEES

>member
-1 MIEVRGLKKTFDG
+1 
-14 FAALDGADLSVP
+14 
-26 RGAVY
+26 
-31 GLVGPNGAGKTT
+31 
-43 LLRHLTGVYHQDSG
+43 
-57 SVTFD
+57 
-62 GQPVWENVD
+62 
-71 VKARIASIP
+71 
-80 DDWFYFMQAGLRDM
+80 
-94 MRFYRGLYPKFDQ
+94 
-107 ERFEKLREVFALDEK
+107 
-122 RPLRRMSKGQQKQAA
+122 
-137 FWLALCTMPDY
+137 
-148 LILDE
+148 
-153 PVDGLDPVMRR
+153 
-164 QVWSLI
+164 
-170 LQDVAE
+170 
-176 RGTTVLV
+176 
-183 SSHNLR
+183 
-189 ELEDVC
+189 
-195 DHVGVMS
+195 
-202 RGKLL
+202 
-207 LEHSRANCR
+207 
-216 TIPSSSSSPSRARS
+216 
-230 CPPCRR
+230 
-236 RSRCCTTR
+236 
-244 RPGAS
+244 
-249 TRSSAAAAQRNWNSS
+249 
-264 SPRCTRSLS
+264 
-273 TRCRCHLKKFS
+273 
-284 SMNWEVR
+284 
-291 TMRSATSFF
+291 MRSATSFF

-452 AVLCMMMTG
+452 AALCMMMTG
-461 QILAAPVFYFVG
+461 Q
-473 NILVP
+473 
-478 GMEYLLR
+478 
-485 NFAGNFLYGY
+485 
-495 SGHTDVALGFLSPP
+495 
-509 LYMYPEVDI
+509 
-518 ASIETCE
+518 
-525 SDSYYV
+525 
-531 TAYAL
+531 
-536 EHRSF
+536 
-541 MILAAYAL
+541 ILAAYAL

-585 GVAFCTAVA
+585 GVAFCTAVS

-607 RSSGNDSLP
+607 RSSGSDSLP

-629 YFVAEMLIKKSFRV
+629 YFAAEMLIKKSFRV

-648 KGAVIVALA
+648 KGAAIVAGV
-657 LVLLGVA
+657 LVLLGIG

-740 EPFSLRLTY
+740 EHFSLRLTY

-855 VQEYQYDPPISFWL
+855 VQEYQYDPPSFWL
-869 ELYFESTNEKGRS
+869 ELYFESTNEKGRP

-897 TLQVLSELLPELKSN
+897 TLQVLNELLPELKSN

-927 TEDVSTTES
+927 TEDVSTEES